1 MLDRFLFVNWL
12 IQFQGA
18 TNWSTILYQG
28 SNLYFLDSSINQFS
42 LFPFSSFFAAVPAIL
57 KPGAAIAWFTRE
69 KGLKHFLSFKKKMLL
84 CLVDLDQEELLHLL
98 QLRCLLPR
106 PLSLLV
112 GNLQHFSLVHI
123 FKKKQIF
130 DWPQFSTSGSYS
142 TWQSCWQQW
151 EWEGSGWKP
160 QRGRK
165 NRQPGICP
173 W

>member
-1 MLDRFLFVNWL
+1 MLDRFSFCQLTHLVSRRYHL
-12 IQFQGA
+12 INHFIPA
-18 TNWSTILYQG
+18 G

-42 LFPFSSFFAAVPAIL
+42 QFSFSSFFAAVPAIL

-69 KGLKHFLSFKKKMLL
+69 NGLKHLLL

-112 GNLQHFSLVHI
+112 GNLQHFSLIHI
-123 FKKKQIF
+123 FKEKKLIF

-151 EWEGSGWKP
+151 EWEGSGWKL

-165 NRQPGICP
+165 NRQPGIFP